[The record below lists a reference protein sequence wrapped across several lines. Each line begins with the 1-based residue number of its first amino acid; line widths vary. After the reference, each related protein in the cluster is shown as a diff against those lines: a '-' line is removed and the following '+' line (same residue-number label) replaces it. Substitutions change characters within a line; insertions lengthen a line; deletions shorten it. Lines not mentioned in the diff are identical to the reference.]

1 MTNRSDLSGAARQ
14 LRLNLKRPSSH
25 ARSDFVTG
33 SSNAD
38 AVAAVDAW
46 PRWHG
51 GCLAL
56 IGVEGVGK
64 THLAHC
70 WALAAGA
77 VILDREK
84 PDLNA
89 ATDRPVLVEDVD
101 RGFDDLALFH
111 LINRAALPGGGLLL
125 TGRTTPTGWH
135 ADLPDLRS
143 RLNALAVAEIEPPD
157 DQVLRG
163 VLQRFFTARN
173 IRPPSELYPYV
184 LQRMHR
190 SVPAAW
196 EMVERLDEIADQEG
210 RSVSKA
216 LARRSHEDD
225 AENLD
230 LFDG

>member
-1 MTNRSDLSGAARQ
+1 M
-14 LRLNLKRPSSH
+14 
-25 ARSDFVTG
+25 
-33 SSNAD
+33 
-38 AVAAVDAW
+38 
-46 PRWHG
+46 
-51 GCLAL
+51 
-56 IGVEGVGK
+56 
-64 THLAHC
+64 
-70 WALAAGA
+70 
-77 VILDREK
+77 
-84 PDLNA
+84 
-89 ATDRPVLVEDVD
+89 
-101 RGFDDLALFH
+101 
-111 LINRAALPGGGLLL
+111 
-125 TGRTTPTGWH
+125 
-135 ADLPDLRS
+135 PDLRS

-184 LQRMHR
+184 VQRMQR

-216 LARRSHEDD
+216 LARRILEDD